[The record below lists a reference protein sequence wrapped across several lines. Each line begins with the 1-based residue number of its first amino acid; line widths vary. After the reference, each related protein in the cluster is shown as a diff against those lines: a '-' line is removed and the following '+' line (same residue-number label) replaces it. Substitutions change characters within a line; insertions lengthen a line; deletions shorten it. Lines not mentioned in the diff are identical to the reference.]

1 MWKWWWCYLFGILN
15 FNWNRWWQSN
25 HVINDDRVVWGEGE
39 YEVGVGR
46 IIGVVK
52 RVLPDLTRHDR
63 TLDLSL
69 TTSFSSITST
79 TIMRYSMNRC
89 GDCAVDGDLSNLP
102 LLSNA
107 TRSVRVQG
115 TDLWWSLMSK
125 IKKIQKL
132 EKPWIF
138 TLILCSL
145 SNLDS
150 ALENGGGDFG
160 GEFLSSRL
168 RSRLVYL
175 GAMQCPA
182 GIL

>member
-1 MWKWWWCYLFGILN
+1 MLIIIQNLKGWGQCCHYKRSIIAMKVMANVKMTVVLSIFSFATDG
-15 FNWNRWWQSN
+15 NWTTLSFSIGNRWWQSN

-115 TDLWWSLMSK
+115 T
-125 IKKIQKL
+125 
-132 EKPWIF
+132 
-138 TLILCSL
+138 
-145 SNLDS
+145 NL
-150 ALENGGGDFG
+150 
-160 GEFLSSRL
+160 
-168 RSRLVYL
+168 
-175 GAMQCPA
+175 
-182 GIL
+182 